1 MELPGGMTILMRFGI
16 PPLPVLPPDAT
27 DANPAAIPWAVK
39 VEDPPV
45 CASKALAVLAGRRRH
60 SFRFPPTIRGTMVTF
75 ELLLLWEFDPPAAS
89 LALAVNSDWI
99 MLDKTSLADEDVA

>member
-27 DANPAAIPWAVK
+27 DANPAAIPWA
-39 VEDPPV
+39 
-45 CASKALAVLAGRRRH
+45 SKALAVLAGRRRH

-75 ELLLLWEFDPPAAS
+75 ELLLPWEFDPPAAS